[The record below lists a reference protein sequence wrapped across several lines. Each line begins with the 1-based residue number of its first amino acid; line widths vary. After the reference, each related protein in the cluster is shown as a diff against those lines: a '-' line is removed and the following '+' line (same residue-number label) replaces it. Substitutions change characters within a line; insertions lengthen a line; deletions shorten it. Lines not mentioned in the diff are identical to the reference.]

1 MQDSTREERARRI
14 IQWSRDNRT
23 WTGDFDFF
31 EVSGLFQEPV
41 TQMMVAD
48 PMGLPPILKTE
59 EILQHI
65 FRSPILLE
73 RVCEAGW
80 LSPIPDLE
88 EPYFSRDA
96 AYSALDRLLKG
107 DKPARLPKEPELK
120 AGEPEIGKASTPPL
134 VGAKEAAEYLDIST
148 SSLREYSEQGIVP
161 CIRLGK
167 SHRKY
172 DLLQIREHLE
182 KNRKESGPG
191 RIEALK
197 DLLR

>member
-1 MQDSTREERARRI
+1 MQESSREESARRI
-14 IQWSRDNRT
+14 IQWSRDNPN
-23 WTGDFDFF
+23 WTGNYDFF
-31 EVSGLFQEPV
+31 VASGLFDGAV

-73 RVCEAGW
+73 RACDAGW
-80 LSPIPDLE
+80 LTPIPDLE
-88 EPYFSRDA
+88 EPYFARDA
-96 AYSALDRLLKG
+96 AYLALDRLLVG

-148 SSLREYSEQGIVP
+148 STLREYSEQGIVP
-161 CIRLGK
+161 CMRLGK
-167 SHRKY
+167 THRKY
-172 DLLQIREHLE
+172 DLAQIREHLE
-182 KNRKESGPG
+182 KNRKESGSG